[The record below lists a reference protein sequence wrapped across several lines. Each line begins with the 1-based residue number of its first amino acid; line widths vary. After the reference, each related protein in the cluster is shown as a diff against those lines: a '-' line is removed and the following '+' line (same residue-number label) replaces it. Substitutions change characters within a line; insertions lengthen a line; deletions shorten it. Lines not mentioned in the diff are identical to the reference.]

1 MTKRIR
7 PLAIVVDSDFGLLS
21 TAVRMAAEAR
31 YQVIGR
37 LSPRGLMDLVATLR
51 PELVLLGVP
60 FWDQGWGSLFRTES
74 PETLVFPL
82 DELRLGRLPQLL
94 TARPAEVA

>member
-1 MTKRIR
+1 MTTRIR
-7 PLAIVVDSDFGLLS
+7 PLAIVIESDFGMLS
-21 TAVRMAAEAR
+21 TAVRTAAEAR

-37 LSPRGLMDLVATLR
+37 LSPRGVTDLVTTLR

-94 TARPAEVA
+94 SARPAEVA

>member
-1 MTKRIR
+1 MTNRIR
-7 PLAIVVDSDFGLLS
+7 PLALVIESDFGALS
-21 TAVRMAAEAR
+21 SAVRMAAEAR

-60 FWDQGWGSLFRTES
+60 FWGQGWGTLFRTES
-74 PETLVFPL
+74 PESVVFPM
-82 DELRLGRLPQLL
+82 DVDRLPRLL
-94 TARPAEVA
+94 AARPAEVA